1 MLLIYIITPSAVAL
15 VIILCII
22 ALLCRR
28 CSRRQR
34 RRKHRSEPVSLFQP
48 TTPIFLVDRRR
59 SDLAFTGISDPLYD
73 LSNDSKKA
81 VTMKHT
87 YAQVGKGRLFLPSF
101 YRNTKIIVL
110 TISQDCIAKFYLI
123 NFAKFMRKYSA
134 EMDFH

>member
-22 ALLCRR
+22 AILCRR
-28 CSRRQR
+28 CSRRRR

-48 TTPIFLVDRRR
+48 TTPVFLVDRRR

-81 VTMKHT
+81 VTMKHL
-87 YAQVGKGRLFLPSF
+87 YAQVGKGRLFYPPF
-101 YRNTKIIVL
+101 CRNTKLHCFSFFVPL
-110 TISQDCIAKFYLI
+110 YYFWFSLQPVC
-123 NFAKFMRKYSA
+123 
-134 EMDFH
+134 